1 MEAAIGRRARPIRAG
16 ATIVHFGNARL
27 VRRRGTERRRAP
39 TLAAD
44 ILNGQPETAQSAR
57 RGRMKAPRAERI
69 AAPDS
74 IRRARER
81 QIGRVRVVD
90 TISGLRPPGTI
101 AVRDRERATEIVR
114 NRQVAVRNRQ
124 VAVRNRQVAV
134 RNRREAVRRRQ
145 VAVRR
150 RQVAVRNRQAVR
162 ADRGAAI
169 RAAGLDLPRRVRMA
183 ALHRRVPGITDVDRK
198 EDRGLRV
205 ILENQEVDFP
215 VRRRVLRLRPTRR
228 AAGKRE
234 ARASSADAAE
244 TEEATTVRICLTGV
258 RITAS
263 CNLHARARRGGPW
276 WSGRLKAR
284 NRFMST
290 LL

>member
-114 NRQVAVRNRQ
+114 NRQVAVRNR
-124 VAVRNRQVAV
+124 
-134 RNRREAVRRRQ
+134 RE
-145 VAVRR
+145 AVRR